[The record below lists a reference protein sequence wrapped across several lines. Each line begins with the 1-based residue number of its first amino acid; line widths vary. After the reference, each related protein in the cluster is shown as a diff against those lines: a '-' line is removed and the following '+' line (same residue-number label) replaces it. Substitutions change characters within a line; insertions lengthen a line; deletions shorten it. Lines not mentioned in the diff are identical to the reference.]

1 MSKEFEEKVLEK
13 LDSIDTRL
21 NSLDTRVD
29 SIDTRLNLVEGKVSE
44 IDTIKTKLN
53 SVEQK
58 LETMNESIILI
69 EHKVSIEIPAL
80 FDGYSSNYDLQKE
93 DEKKINSLKQENFN
107 HSIRIANLEI
117 TTDEH
122 SKQIKK
128 LIS

>member
-1 MSKEFEEKVLEK
+1 MSKEFEEKVLGK
-13 LDSIDTRL
+13 LDSIETRL
-21 NSLDTRVD
+21 D
-29 SIDTRLNLVEGKVSE
+29 SVETRLDSLEEKVSE
-44 IDTIKTKLN
+44 IDTIKTRLD
-53 SVEQK
+53 S
-58 LETMNESIILI
+58 LEEKFDTMNESIILI

-93 DEKKINSLKQENFN
+93 DEKKIDSLKQENFN